1 MELDAVPGRKQVIG
15 LLRQAKVELAL
26 ASGSARSAALWGS
39 RNRAT
44 TDGAV
49 STAVTPDTLVK
60 SGVLAPAHRYT
71 GHWCALAFDP
81 DEGFDDGIQK
91 GVCSSMHTASLT
103 ALSALAGSVIGGLT
117 TGITTWLSL
126 RSQAR
131 VGHRSGQ
138 LVRRQ
143 DLFSEFITAA
153 SKAYGEALFSTEPKI
168 QDLIALYA
176 LVSQMRVLCSAEIVA
191 SAQRI
196 IVATIDTYY
205 TPNRTVREVNDMTKT
220 GTLIDP
226 LREFSESAREELRGF
241 RPF

>member
-1 MELDAVPGRKQVIG
+1 
-15 LLRQAKVELAL
+15 
-26 ASGSARSAALWGS
+26 
-39 RNRAT
+39 
-44 TDGAV
+44 
-49 STAVTPDTLVK
+49 
-60 SGVLAPAHRYT
+60 
-71 GHWCALAFDP
+71 
-81 DEGFDDGIQK
+81 
-91 GVCSSMHTASLT
+91 MHTASLT

-226 LREFSESAREELRGF
+226 LREFSESARGELRAF

>member
-1 MELDAVPGRKQVIG
+1 MPGRKQVIG

-39 RNRAT
+39 RNRAST
-44 TDGAV
+44 AGAV

-71 GHWCALAFDP
+71 EPWCALAFDP
-81 DEGFDDGIQK
+81 DEGFDDGIRK
-91 GVCSSMHTASLT
+91 GVCYSMHTASLT

-153 SKAYGEALFSTEPKI
+153 SKAYAEALFSTEPKI

-191 SAQRI
+191 CAQRI

-226 LREFSESAREELRGF
+226 LREFSESARGELRAF

>member
-1 MELDAVPGRKQVIG
+1 
-15 LLRQAKVELAL
+15 
-26 ASGSARSAALWGS
+26 
-39 RNRAT
+39 
-44 TDGAV
+44 
-49 STAVTPDTLVK
+49 
-60 SGVLAPAHRYT
+60 
-71 GHWCALAFDP
+71 
-81 DEGFDDGIQK
+81 
-91 GVCSSMHTASLT
+91 MHTASLT

-176 LVSQMRVLCSAEIVA
+176 LISRMRVLCSPEIVA
-191 SAQRI
+191 CAERI
-196 IVATIDTYY
+196 ITATFDTYY
-205 TPNRTVREVNDMTKT
+205 TPNRTVREANDMTKS
-220 GTLIDP
+220 GTLLDP
-226 LREFSESAREELRGF
+226 LREFSEVAREELGAF
-241 RPF
+241 RAY

>member
-1 MELDAVPGRKQVIG
+1 VR
-15 LLRQAKVELAL
+15 LRSILMRD
-26 ASGSARSAALWGS
+26 SM
-39 RNRAT
+39 
-44 TDGAV
+44 
-49 STAVTPDTLVK
+49 
-60 SGVLAPAHRYT
+60 T
-71 GHWCALAFDP
+71 GY
-81 DEGFDDGIQK
+81 ER

-153 SKAYGEALFSTEPKI
+153 SKAYAEALFSTEPKI

-191 SAQRI
+191 CAQRI

-226 LREFSESAREELRGF
+226 LREFSESAQGELRAF

>member
-1 MELDAVPGRKQVIG
+1 
-15 LLRQAKVELAL
+15 
-26 ASGSARSAALWGS
+26 
-39 RNRAT
+39 
-44 TDGAV
+44 
-49 STAVTPDTLVK
+49 
-60 SGVLAPAHRYT
+60 
-71 GHWCALAFDP
+71 
-81 DEGFDDGIQK
+81 
-91 GVCSSMHTASLT
+91 MHTASLT

-126 RSQAR
+126 RSQTR

-176 LVSQMRVLCSAEIVA
+176 LVCQMRVLCSAEIVA
-191 SAQRI
+191 CAQRI

-226 LREFSESAREELRGF
+226 LREFSESARGELRAF
-241 RPF
+241 RPFLANSHWSRRFRAQFLFPLFLFYLHASNDPKARTSA